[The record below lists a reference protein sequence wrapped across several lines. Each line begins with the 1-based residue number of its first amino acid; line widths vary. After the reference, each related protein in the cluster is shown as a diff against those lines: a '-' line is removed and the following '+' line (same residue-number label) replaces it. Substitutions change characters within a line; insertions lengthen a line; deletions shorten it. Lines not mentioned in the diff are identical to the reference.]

1 MRGDVPSK
9 IVHRQSTAKNKR
21 MNKSSEANDYLIY
34 NTSSGTLFY
43 DADKNGTS
51 AVVQF
56 CHVEKQ
62 SKILGS

>member
-1 MRGDVPSK
+1 
-9 IVHRQSTAKNKR
+9 